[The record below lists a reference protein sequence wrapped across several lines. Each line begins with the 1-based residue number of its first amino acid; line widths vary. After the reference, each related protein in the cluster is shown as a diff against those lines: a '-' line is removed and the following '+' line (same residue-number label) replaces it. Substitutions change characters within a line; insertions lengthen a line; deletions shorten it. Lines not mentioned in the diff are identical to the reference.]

1 MEILDVNGKQISSGL
16 RVKYIRTHTI
26 GKVTNISIK
35 GDIAWIKLDSNGL
48 YYRSD
53 YIEIIEDNEV
63 YIKPNKNKQDLK
75 SGKFKVRNPT
85 EISDPEDGP
94 GYGGG

>member
-1 MEILDVNGKQISSGL
+1 MEVLDINGKQICRGL
-16 RVKYIRTHTI
+16 RVKYIRTHTT
-26 GKVTNISIK
+26 GKVDKILIK
-35 GDIAWIKLDSNGL
+35 EDAAWIKLDSNGL

-53 YIEIIEDNEV
+53 YIEVIERYEAT
-63 YIKPNKNKQDLK
+63 IKSNKKKKGLK
-75 SGKFKVRNPT
+75 LGKFKVRRPT

>member
-1 MEILDVNGKQISSGL
+1 MEVLDINGKQIHKGL
-16 RVKYIRTHTI
+16 RVKYIRTHTA
-26 GKVTNISIK
+26 GNVDNILIK
-35 GDIAWIKLDSNGL
+35 EDSVWVKLDSNGL

-53 YIEIIEDNEV
+53 YIEVIEGNRIH
-63 YIKPNKNKQDLK
+63 IKQNNVK
-75 SGKFKVRNPT
+75 SSKSKKFKVRNPI

>member
-1 MEILDVNGKQISSGL
+1 MEVLDINGKQICRGL

-26 GKVTNISIK
+26 GEVTDVLIK
-35 GDIAWIKLDSNGL
+35 EDTAWVKLDSNGL

-53 YIEIIEDNEV
+53 YIEVIEGNEA
-63 YIKPNKNKQDLK
+63 YNGSNKKKKSLK
-75 SGKFKVRNPT
+75 SGEFKVNIPI